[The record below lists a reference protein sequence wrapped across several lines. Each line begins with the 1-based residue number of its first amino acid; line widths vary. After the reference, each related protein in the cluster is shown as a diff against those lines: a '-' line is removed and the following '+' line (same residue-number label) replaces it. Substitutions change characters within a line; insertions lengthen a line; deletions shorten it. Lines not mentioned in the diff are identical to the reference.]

1 MNSKNLEKLYADE
14 ISLLTPPEYSDY
26 VNLNL
31 KKIREFRRN
40 FNIPIIGVAG
50 TEGKSTTKRMLS
62 AILSQRGPV
71 LETPLDCDSASVV
84 TSTLLQLEKQYQ
96 YGLLELG
103 IINHQQFKLA
113 VDVAEPNIGVITN
126 IGEAHLARMGDKYKI
141 ADAKVELVRHL
152 NPQDFAVLNIDDE
165 LVSGMESFA
174 KTQRIIKFGYNQA
187 AHFYATDID
196 FLGPDGV
203 EFTLNN
209 YYKFN
214 LPIYGSTAVSNAL
227 AAIATAR
234 ILNFEFEE
242 IIEGLKK
249 NFKLIPGRGN
259 FTAIGDVQFLDHTY
273 NATVNSVSKACESLV
288 QFKKYSNN
296 LILVLGSLEE
306 LGDETKEIHMKIGY
320 YISALPIDVVLTVG
334 NDARYVG
341 DGIRQINHNKKVVQ
355 HCEAP
360 QEIPALVPKYIQP
373 NTTLLMIGGRSLK
386 LSTQLKK
393 LMTVLK
399 KS

>member
-1 MNSKNLEKLYADE
+1 LDTKHLQNLYADE

-31 KKIREFRRN
+31 KKIQEFRRN
-40 FNIPIIGVAG
+40 FNIPIIGIAG
-50 TEGKSTTKRMLS
+50 TEGKSTTKGMLS
-62 AILSQRGPV
+62 AILSQRGPL
-71 LETPLDCDSASVV
+71 LETPLDCDSASTV

-96 YGLLELG
+96 FALLELG
-103 IINHQQFKLA
+103 IINHQQFKLV

-126 IGEAHLARMGDKYKI
+126 IGEAHLARTGDKYKI
-141 ADAKVELVRHL
+141 ADAKVELIRHL
-152 NPQDFAVLNIDDE
+152 NLQEFAVLNIDDD

-174 KTQRIIKFGYNQA
+174 KTQRIIKFGFNQA
-187 AHFYATDID
+187 AHFYASDIN

-214 LPIYGSTAVSNAL
+214 LPVYSSTAVSNAL

-234 ILNFEFEE
+234 ILGFEFEE

-249 NFKLIPGRGN
+249 NFKLVPGRGN
-259 FTAIGDVQFLDHTY
+259 FISIGDVQILDHTY
-273 NATVNSVSKACESLV
+273 NATVNSVTKACESLV
-288 QFKKYSNN
+288 QFKKYSDK
-296 LILVLGSLEE
+296 LVLVLGGLEDLE
-306 LGDETKEIHMKIGY
+306 DATTEIHRKIGY

-334 NDARYVG
+334 KDAQHVG
-341 DGIRQINHNKKVVQ
+341 EGIRQINHNKKVVQ
-355 HCEAP
+355 HCKVP
-360 QEIPALVPKYIQP
+360 QEIPTLATKFIQP
-373 NTTLLMIGGRSLK
+373 RTTLLMIGRKSLK
-386 LSTQLKK
+386 LSAQLKK
-393 LMTVLK
+393 LISVLK

>member
-174 KTQRIIKFGYNQA
+174 KTQRIIKFGFNQA

>member
-1 MNSKNLEKLYADE
+1 LDRKNIEKLYADE
-14 ISLLTPPEYSDY
+14 ISLVTPPEYSDY

-40 FNIPIIGVAG
+40 FQLPVIGIAG
-50 TEGKSTTKRMLS
+50 TEGKSTTKGMLS

-71 LETPLDCDSASVV
+71 LETPLDCDSTSMV
-84 TSTLLQLEKQYQ
+84 TSTLLQMDKHYQ
-96 YGLLELG
+96 FGLLELG
-103 IINHQQFKLA
+103 IINHQQFKMA
-113 VDVAEPNIGVITN
+113 VEIAEPTVGVITN
-126 IGEAHLARMGDKYKI
+126 IGEAHLARTGDKYKI
-141 ADAKVELVRHL
+141 ADAKVELIKHL
-152 NPQDFAVLNIDDE
+152 DSGEFAVLNIDDD

-174 KTQRIIKFGYNQA
+174 KTQRIIKFGFNQA
-187 AHFYATDID
+187 AHFYATDIN

-209 YYKFN
+209 NYKFN
-214 LPIYGSTAVSNAL
+214 LPVYSSTAVSNAL

-234 ILNFEFEE
+234 ILDFEFEE
-242 IIEGLKK
+242 IIEGLRK

-259 FTAIGDVQFLDHTY
+259 FRAIGDVQILDHTY
-273 NATVNSVSKACESLV
+273 NATVNSVTKACESLV
-288 QFKKYSNN
+288 QFKKHSNN
-296 LILVLGSLEE
+296 LILVLGSLED
-306 LGDETKEIHMKIGY
+306 LGEQAKEIHRKIGF

-341 DGIRQINHNKKVVQ
+341 EGICQINHNKKLVE
-355 HCEAP
+355 HLNTP
-360 QEIPALVPKYIQP
+360 HEISALVPNFIQP
-373 NTTLLMIGGRSLK
+373 NSTLLMIGGRSLK

-393 LMTVLK
+393 LISVLK

>member
-174 KTQRIIKFGYNQA
+174 KTQRIIKFGFNQA

-306 LGDETKEIHMKIGY
+306 LGDESKEIHMKIGY

>member
-31 KKIREFRRN
+31 KKIRDFRRN

-174 KTQRIIKFGYNQA
+174 KTQRIIKFGFNQA

-306 LGDETKEIHMKIGY
+306 LGEEAKEIHMKIGY

-360 QEIPALVPKYIQP
+360 QEIPELVPKYIQP

>member
-174 KTQRIIKFGYNQA
+174 KTQRIIKFGFNQA

-306 LGDETKEIHMKIGY
+306 LGDEAKEIHMKIGY

>member
-152 NPQDFAVLNIDDE
+152 NPQDFAVLNIDDD

-174 KTQRIIKFGYNQA
+174 KTQRIIKFGLNPA

-306 LGDETKEIHMKIGY
+306 LGDESKEIHMKIGY